1 MNRRQVSQQSFRR
14 QEFSKKKLEILKKKS
29 LKFVCILAKQSI
41 CPFNLT
47 GVFNKKNLNTN
58 FDILKLVWT
67 PCSTT

>member
-14 QEFSKKKLEILKKKS
+14 QEFSKKKKLEILKKKS

-47 GVFNKKNLNTN
+47 GVFNKK
-58 FDILKLVWT
+58 I
-67 PCSTT
+67 